1 MSNQSK
7 YQVAIAAID
16 QYSAPLKAASAS
28 FDSLT
33 EDVKAQSAEI
43 KKLNANAASLK
54 SYADIKRDL
63 SETSTQMGTAKLKAE
78 QLALST
84 KELGLQ
90 TKGYESAVVSSET
103 KLQNLEAQM
112 RATEHPS
119 KALRLS
125 IKEARK
131 ELKLNTSNLTEHQ
144 LQLSKTE
151 AAYEKS
157 RHEVSQLNKH
167 YDAQRTKL
175 HGLKSKL
182 NESGIQAHK
191 FGEAQ
196 RQIKRDITAANAAL
210 DKQKAK
216 LKSVQAASAKIE
228 SNKMARSELGGEA
241 LDLAMKGAVLAVP
254 IKFAVDFES
263 AFADVKKAVNDASDE
278 ELEVMKKRIVIEA
291 PKLGVTQEGL
301 SAIIAEGARNGIKK
315 DELFNFAESAAKM
328 SVAFDM
334 TADEAGA
341 SMMKWRTT
349 MNLSQDQAVNLAN
362 AVNYVGDN
370 MATTAKDITEVLVR
384 QGAVITNA
392 GLDEVQAA
400 SLSAAVLSG
409 SASTEIAATAT
420 KNLLLSLTAGDSAS
434 GSQKDAL
441 MTLGF
446 DPADLARDMQENAPK
461 TVEQV
466 LLAIK
471 DQDADVQTALMKN
484 LFGSESIGSI
494 APLLQNLD
502 NFRKAFKL
510 VEQDTNFAG
519 SMQKEFE
526 VQSATAMRKISAF
539 TASITGLFTVLGESM
554 LPVVGDV
561 LDTVT
566 PAVTWLTE
574 AAQSAPGATAALM
587 AIPAALVA
595 VKGAALAFKAGKL
608 LLGQGKNYADLGKA
622 KLGIG
627 LDGTAESAQ
636 KATSRLSRLNQ
647 TLDNLGNNGG
657 RGRNRY
663 QRDGASTTSRRKSRP
678 KRARLSRR
686 GGKFGRLLDLGS
698 RLTDFLPMGGMAAPA
713 PAFAASSNGSAKGKW
728 GKRAAVLGSRLTD
741 FLPMGGMG
749 APAPAFATSS
759 NGSVK
764 GKWGKRAAVLGGGT
778 ALSVLTSSANAADLA
793 LMGADAA
800 SVVGDVASS
809 LPLKGMMAGI
819 AGTAGKLFKPLNV
832 MLQGAALTSAIT
844 NGSAEEIG
852 GTAGDMAGGLGGAAL
867 GATIGTA
874 ILPGIGTVVG
884 GALGGLA
891 GGEVGEWLGTKVAS
905 LFSSEEKETLVAKSA
920 KVEETSEALKTPQG
934 DDYIERK
941 MRKVQEQGAR
951 MDELAKQSGSYH
963 QETKFQILNGVE
975 NTSNLATL
983 PEPKSVLPSPDNIA
997 KSLNQST
1004 QDNRKIEFNL
1014 TIPPS
1019 TGNAQQ
1025 DEDMLNRLVAKLKDM
1040 MMAEGMMG
1048 SGSLSVAM
1056 DGSLSDRSDV

>member
-63 SETSTQMGTAKLKAE
+63 AETSTQMGTAKLKAE

-263 AFADVKKAVNDASDE
+263 AFSDVKKAVNDASDE

-494 APLLQNLD
+494 APLLQNLE

-554 LPVVGDV
+554 LPVVGNV

-566 PAVTWLTE
+566 PAITWLTE

-595 VKGAALAFKAGKL
+595 VKGAALAFKTGKL
-608 LLGQGKNYADLGKA
+608 LLGQGKNYADLSKA
-622 KLGIG
+622 KLGVG

-728 GKRAAVLGSRLTD
+728 GKRAAVLG
-741 FLPMGGMG
+741 
-749 APAPAFATSS
+749 
-759 NGSVK
+759 
-764 GKWGKRAAVLGGGT
+764 GGT
-778 ALSVLTSSANAADLA
+778 ALSLLTSSANAADLA

-800 SVVGDVASS
+800 TVAGGVASS

-832 MLQGAALTSAIT
+832 MLQGAALTSAIN

-891 GGEVGEWLGTKVAS
+891 GGELGEWLGTKVAG
-905 LFSSEEKETLVAKSA
+905 LFSSDEEETLTAKAAKLNQEKEGLTQPTNLLQAD
-920 KVEETSEALKTPQG
+920 ALLNSS
-934 DDYIERK
+934 D
-941 MRKVQEQGAR
+941 GASS
-951 MDELAKQSGSYH
+951 LAM
-963 QETKFQILNGVE
+963 
-975 NTSNLATL
+975 L
-983 PEPKSVLPSPDNIA
+983 PEPTSVLPSPDSIA
-997 KSLNQST
+997 KLLSQTN
-1004 QDNRKIEFNL
+1004 QDNRKVEINL

-1019 TGNAQQ
+1019 SSNPQQ

-1048 SGSLSVAM
+1048 SGSLSIAM
-1056 DGSLSDRSDV
+1056 DGSLSDRSNV

>member
-43 KKLNANAASLK
+43 KKLNASAASLN
-54 SYADIKRDL
+54 SYASIKRDL
-63 SETSTQMGTAKLKAE
+63 TETSAQMGSAKVKAE
-78 QLALST
+78 QLAVAT
-84 KELGLQ
+84 KELSLQ
-90 TKGYESAVVSSET
+90 TKGYESAVASSQS

-119 KALRLS
+119 KALRTA

-131 ELKLNTSNLTEHQ
+131 EVKLNTANLNEHQ
-144 LQLSKTE
+144 QQLSKTQ
-151 AAYEKS
+151 AAYDKS
-157 RHEVSQLNKH
+157 RHEVSQLTKH
-167 YDAQRTKL
+167 YDVQRTKL

-301 SAIIAEGARNGIKK
+301 SAIIAEGARNGIAK

-434 GSQKDAL
+434 GGQKDAL

-510 VEQDTNFAG
+510 VEKDTNFAG
-519 SMQKEFE
+519 SMQKEFD

-663 QRDGASTTSRRKSRP
+663 QRDGASTSSRRKSRP

-698 RLTDFLPMGGMAAPA
+698 RLTDFLPMGGMGAPA
-713 PAFAASSNGSAKGKW
+713 PAFAASSNG
-728 GKRAAVLGSRLTD
+728 
-741 FLPMGGMG
+741 
-749 APAPAFATSS
+749 FA
-759 NGSVK
+759 K

-778 ALSVLTSSANAADLA
+778 ALSLLTSSANAADLA

-800 SVVGDVASS
+800 TVAGDVAGS

-832 MLQGAALTSAIT
+832 MLQGAALTSAIN

-874 ILPGIGTVVG
+874 ILPGIGTIVG

-891 GGEVGEWLGTKVAS
+891 GGELGEWLGTKVAG
-905 LFSSEEKETLVAKSA
+905 LFSSDEEETLTAKA
-920 KVEETSEALKTPQG
+920 ATLDKEKDGLTQPTSQLQA
-934 DDYIERK
+934 DA
-941 MRKVQEQGAR
+941 V
-951 MDELAKQSGSYH
+951 
-963 QETKFQILNGVE
+963 LNGPDGG
-975 NTSNLATL
+975 SSLAML
-983 PEPKSVLPSPDNIA
+983 PEPTSVLPSPDSIA
-997 KSLNQST
+997 KSLSQTN
-1004 QDNRKIEFNL
+1004 QDNRKVEINL

-1019 TGNAQQ
+1019 SSNPQQ

>member
-7 YQVAIAAID
+7 YQVAIAAVD

-43 KKLNANAASLK
+43 KKLNTNAASLN
-54 SYADIKRDL
+54 SYANIKRDL
-63 SETSTQMGTAKLKAE
+63 TETSAQMSSTKVKTE

-84 KELGLQ
+84 KELSLQ
-90 TKGYESAVVSSET
+90 TKGYESAVVSSEN
-103 KLQNLEAQM
+103 KLQSLEAQM

-131 ELKLNTSNLTEHQ
+131 ELKLNTANLSEHQ
-144 LQLSKTE
+144 QQLNKTQS
-151 AAYEKS
+151 AYGKS
-157 RHEVSQLNKH
+157 RHEVSQLTKH
-167 YDAQRTKL
+167 YDVQRTKL

-216 LKSVQAASAKIE
+216 LKSVRAASAKIE

-263 AFADVKKAVNDASDE
+263 AFADVRKAVNDASDE
-278 ELEVMKKRIVIEA
+278 ELEVMKQKIVIEA

-301 SAIIAEGARNGIKK
+301 SGIIAEGARNGIKK
-315 DELFNFAESAAKM
+315 DELFDYAESAAKM

-341 SMMKWRTT
+341 AMMKWRTT

-370 MATTAKDITEVLVR
+370 MATTAKDVTEVLVR
-384 QGAVITNA
+384 QGAVITNS

-434 GSQKDAL
+434 GAQKDAL

-446 DPADLARDMQENAPK
+446 DPADLARDMQDNAPK

-471 DQDADVQTALMKN
+471 DQDADVQTALMKS

-510 VEQDTNFAG
+510 VEKDTNFAG
-519 SMQKEFE
+519 SMQKEFD
-526 VQSATAMRKISAF
+526 VQSATASRKISAF
-539 TASITGLFTVLGESM
+539 TATLTGLFTVLGESM
-554 LPVVGDV
+554 LPVVGDI

-566 PAVTWLTE
+566 PAVAWLTE

-627 LDGTAESAQ
+627 LDGTADSAK

-647 TLDNLGNNGG
+647 TLDNLGNKGG
-657 RGRNRY
+657 RGQNRY
-663 QRDGASTTSRRKSRP
+663 QREGASTSSRRKSRS

-713 PAFAASSNGSAKGKW
+713 MAAAPSK
-728 GKRAAVLGSRLTD
+728 
-741 FLPMGGMG
+741 GMG
-749 APAPAFATSS
+749 
-759 NGSVK
+759 K

-778 ALSVLTSSANAADLA
+778 ALSMLTASANATDLA

-800 SVVGDVASS
+800 TVAGDVAGS
-809 LPLKGMMAGI
+809 LPLKGMMAGM
-819 AGTAGKLFKPLNV
+819 AGTAGKLFKPLNI
-832 MLQGAALTSAIT
+832 MLQGAALTSAIN

-891 GGEVGEWLGTKVAS
+891 GGELGDWLGTKVAR
-905 LFSSEEKETLVAKSA
+905 LFSSDEEETLTAKA
-920 KVEETSEALKTPQG
+920 ATLDKEKDDLTQPTNKLQADALLDSP
-934 DDYIERK
+934 D
-941 MRKVQEQGAR
+941 GASS
-951 MDELAKQSGSYH
+951 LAM
-963 QETKFQILNGVE
+963 
-975 NTSNLATL
+975 L

-997 KSLNQST
+997 KSLTQSN
-1004 QDNRKIEFNL
+1004 QDNRQNVFHI
-1014 TIPPS
+1014 TVPPS
-1019 TGNAQQ
+1019 SGNPQQ
-1025 DEDMLNRLVAKLKDM
+1025 DEDMLNRLVAKLKDSLL
-1040 MMAEGMMG
+1040 ADGMMG
-1048 SGSLSVAM
+1048 SGSLAVTM

>member
-43 KKLNANAASLK
+43 KKLNASAASLN
-54 SYADIKRDL
+54 SYASIKRDL
-63 SETSTQMGTAKLKAE
+63 TETSAQMASAKVKAE
-78 QLALST
+78 QLAVAT

-90 TKGYESAVVSSET
+90 TKGYESAVASSQS

-119 KALRLS
+119 KALRTA

-131 ELKLNTSNLTEHQ
+131 EVKLNTANLNEHQ
-144 LQLSKTE
+144 QQLSKTQ
-151 AAYEKS
+151 AAYDKS
-157 RHEVSQLNKH
+157 RYEVSQLTKH
-167 YDAQRTKL
+167 YDVQKTKL

-370 MATTAKDITEVLVR
+370 MATTAKDVTEVLVR

-434 GSQKDAL
+434 GAQKNAL

-526 VQSATAMRKISAF
+526 VQSATAQRKISAF

-595 VKGAALAFKAGKL
+595 VKGAALAFKTGKL

-627 LDGTAESAQ
+627 LDSTAESAQ

-647 TLDNLGNNGG
+647 TLDNLGSNGG

-663 QRDGASTTSRRKSRP
+663 QRDGASTASRRKSRP
-678 KRARLSRR
+678 RRARLSRR
-686 GGKFGRLLDLGS
+686 RGKFGRLLDLGS
-698 RLTDFLPMGGMAAPA
+698 RLTDFLPMGGMGAPA

-728 GKRAAVLGSRLTD
+728 GKRAAVLG
-741 FLPMGGMG
+741 
-749 APAPAFATSS
+749 
-759 NGSVK
+759 
-764 GKWGKRAAVLGGGT
+764 GGT
-778 ALSVLTSSANAADLA
+778 ALSLLTSSANAADLA

-800 SVVGDVASS
+800 TVAGDVASS

-819 AGTAGKLFKPLNV
+819 AGTAGKLFKPLNI
-832 MLQGAALTSAIT
+832 MLQGAALTSAIN

-891 GGEVGEWLGTKVAS
+891 GGEVGEWLGTKVAG
-905 LFSSEEKETLVAKSA
+905 LFSSDEEETLTAKAATLDKA
-920 KVEETSEALKTPQG
+920 KDGLTQPTRQLQADALQNSPDG
-934 DDYIERK
+934 
-941 MRKVQEQGAR
+941 
-951 MDELAKQSGSYH
+951 GS
-963 QETKFQILNGVE
+963 
-975 NTSNLATL
+975 SLATL
-983 PEPKSVLPSPDNIA
+983 PEPTSVLPSPDSIA
-997 KSLNQST
+997 KSLSQTN
-1004 QDNRKIEFNL
+1004 QDNRKIEINL

-1019 TGNAQQ
+1019 SSNPQQ

-1048 SGSLSVAM
+1048 SGSLLVAM

>member
-7 YQVAIAAID
+7 YQVAIAAVD
-16 QYSAPLKAASAS
+16 QYSAPLKAAGAS

-33 EDVKAQSAEI
+33 KDVKAQSAEI
-43 KKLNANAASLK
+43 KKLNTNAASLN
-54 SYADIKRDL
+54 SYANIKRDL
-63 SETSTQMGTAKLKAE
+63 TETSAQMSSTKVKTE

-84 KELGLQ
+84 KELSLQ
-90 TKGYESAVVSSET
+90 TKGYESAVVSSEN
-103 KLQNLEAQM
+103 KLQSLEAQM

-131 ELKLNTSNLTEHQ
+131 ELKLNTANLSEHQ
-144 LQLSKTE
+144 QQLNKTQS
-151 AAYEKS
+151 AYGKS
-157 RHEVSQLNKH
+157 RHEVSQLTKH
-167 YDAQRTKL
+167 YDVQRTKL

-216 LKSVQAASAKIE
+216 LKSVRAASAKIE

-278 ELEVMKKRIVIEA
+278 ELEVMKQKIVIEA

-301 SAIIAEGARNGIKK
+301 SGIIAEGARNGIKK
-315 DELFNFAESAAKM
+315 DELFDYAESAAKM

-341 SMMKWRTT
+341 AMMKWRTT

-370 MATTAKDITEVLVR
+370 MATTAKDVTEVLVR
-384 QGAVITNA
+384 QGAVITNS

-434 GSQKDAL
+434 GAQKDAL

-446 DPADLARDMQENAPK
+446 DPADLARDMQDNAPK

-471 DQDADVQTALMKN
+471 DQDADVQTALMKS

-510 VEQDTNFAG
+510 VEKDTNFAG
-519 SMQKEFE
+519 SMQKEFD
-526 VQSATAMRKISAF
+526 VQSATASRKISAF
-539 TASITGLFTVLGESM
+539 TATLTGLFTVLGESM

-566 PAVTWLTE
+566 PAVAWLTE

-627 LDGTAESAQ
+627 LDGTADSAK

-663 QRDGASTTSRRKSRP
+663 QREGASTSSRRKSRP

-713 PAFAASSNGSAKGKW
+713 MAAAPSK
-728 GKRAAVLGSRLTD
+728 
-741 FLPMGGMG
+741 GMG
-749 APAPAFATSS
+749 
-759 NGSVK
+759 K

-778 ALSVLTSSANAADLA
+778 ALSLLTSSANAADLA

-800 SVVGDVASS
+800 TVAGDVAGS
-809 LPLKGMMAGI
+809 LPLKGMM
-819 AGTAGKLFKPLNV
+819 AGTAGKLFKPLNI
-832 MLQGAALTSAIT
+832 MLQGAALTSAIN

-891 GGEVGEWLGTKVAS
+891 GGELGDWLGTKVAR
-905 LFSSEEKETLVAKSA
+905 LFSSDEEETLTAKA
-920 KVEETSEALKTPQG
+920 ATLDKEKDGLTQPANQLQADALLDSPDG
-934 DDYIERK
+934 
-941 MRKVQEQGAR
+941 VSS
-951 MDELAKQSGSYH
+951 LAM
-963 QETKFQILNGVE
+963 
-975 NTSNLATL
+975 L

-997 KSLNQST
+997 KSLTQST

-1014 TIPPS
+1014 NIPQS
-1019 TGNAQQ
+1019 SGNSQQ

-1040 MMAEGMMG
+1040 MMTEGMMG
-1048 SGSLSVAM
+1048 SGSLAVTM
-1056 DGSLSDRSDV
+1056 DGSLSDRSDI

>member
-103 KLQNLEAQM
+103 KLQNLEVQM

-301 SAIIAEGARNGIKK
+301 SAIIAEGARNGIAK

-595 VKGAALAFKAGKL
+595 VKGAALAFKTGKL

-663 QRDGASTTSRRKSRP
+663 QRDGASTASRRKSRP
-678 KRARLSRR
+678 RRARLSRR
-686 GGKFGRLLDLGS
+686 RGKFGRLLDLGS

-713 PAFAASSNGSAKGKW
+713 PAFAA
-728 GKRAAVLGSRLTD
+728 
-741 FLPMGGMG
+741 
-749 APAPAFATSS
+749 SS

-819 AGTAGKLFKPLNV
+819 AGTAGKLFKPLDV
-832 MLQGAALTSAIT
+832 MLQGAALTSAIN

-867 GATIGTA
+867 GAMIGTA

-891 GGEVGEWLGTKVAS
+891 GSEVGEWLGTKVAS

>member
-43 KKLNANAASLK
+43 KKLNASAASLN
-54 SYADIKRDL
+54 SYASIKRDL
-63 SETSTQMGTAKLKAE
+63 TETSAQMGSAKVKAE
-78 QLALST
+78 QLAVAT
-84 KELGLQ
+84 KELSLQ
-90 TKGYESAVVSSET
+90 TKGYESAVASSQS

-119 KALRLS
+119 KALRTA

-131 ELKLNTSNLTEHQ
+131 EVKLNTANLNEHQ
-144 LQLSKTE
+144 QQLSKTQ
-151 AAYEKS
+151 AAYDKS
-157 RHEVSQLNKH
+157 RHEVSQLTKH
-167 YDAQRTKL
+167 YDVQKTKL

-254 IKFAVDFES
+254 IKLAVDYEA
-263 AFADVKKAVNDASDE
+263 AFTEVTKAVNDATPK
-278 ELEVMKKRIVIEA
+278 ELEEMRKQIVLEA

-301 SAIIAEGARNGIKK
+301 AAIIAEGGRNGIAK
-315 DELFNFAESAAKM
+315 DELFDYARAAAKM
-328 SVAFDM
+328 SVAFDGLN
-334 TADEAGA
+334 AEEAGA
-341 SMMKWRTT
+341 AMMKWRTT
-349 MNLSQDQAVNLAN
+349 MGLTQKEAESLADAVNH
-362 AVNYVGDN
+362 VGDN
-370 MATTAKDITEVLVR
+370 LATNAKDVTEVLVR
-384 QGAVITNA
+384 QGAVITNS
-392 GLDEVQAA
+392 GLDEIQAA
-400 SLSAAVLSG
+400 ALSGAVLSG

-434 GSQKDAL
+434 GGQKDAM

-494 APLLQNLD
+494 APLLQNLE
-502 NFRKAFKL
+502 NFRKAFNL
-510 VEQDTNFAG
+510 VEKDTNFAG
-519 SMQKEFE
+519 SMQTEFE
-526 VQSATAMRKISAF
+526 KQTATANFKIKAF
-539 TASITGLFTVLGESM
+539 VSTAAGLATTIGNTLLPPLAATLDVFTPM
-554 LPVVGDV
+554 L
-561 LDTVT
+561 
-566 PAVTWLTE
+566 ASLTE
-574 AAQSAPGATAALM
+574 GITNMATAFPTLTT
-587 AIPAALVA
+587 AIVGLPAALIA
-595 VKGAALAFKAGKL
+595 AKGAFLAFKAGKL

-698 RLTDFLPMGGMAAPA
+698 RLTDFLPMGGMGAPA
-713 PAFAASSNGSAKGKW
+713 PAFASSSNGSAKGKW
-728 GKRAAVLGSRLTD
+728 GKRAAVLG
-741 FLPMGGMG
+741 
-749 APAPAFATSS
+749 
-759 NGSVK
+759 
-764 GKWGKRAAVLGGGT
+764 GGT
-778 ALSVLTSSANAADLA
+778 ALSLLTSSANAADLA

-800 SVVGDVASS
+800 AVAGDVTGS

-832 MLQGAALTSAIT
+832 MLQGAALTSAIN

-891 GGEVGEWLGTKVAS
+891 GGEIGEWLGSKVAG
-905 LFSSEEKETLVAKSA
+905 LFSSDEEETLTAKA
-920 KVEETSEALKTPQG
+920 ATLDKEKDGLTQPTSQLQANALLNSP
-934 DDYIERK
+934 D
-941 MRKVQEQGAR
+941 GASS
-951 MDELAKQSGSYH
+951 LAM
-963 QETKFQILNGVE
+963 
-975 NTSNLATL
+975 L
-983 PEPKSVLPSPDNIA
+983 PEPTSVLPSPDSIA
-997 KSLNQST
+997 KSLSQTN
-1004 QDNRKIEFNL
+1004 QDNRKVEINL

-1019 TGNAQQ
+1019 SSNPQQ

>member
-301 SAIIAEGARNGIKK
+301 SAIIAEGARNGIAK

-595 VKGAALAFKAGKL
+595 VKGAALAFKTGKL

-663 QRDGASTTSRRKSRP
+663 QRDGASTASRRKSRP
-678 KRARLSRR
+678 RRARLSRR
-686 GGKFGRLLDLGS
+686 RGKFGRLLDLGS

-728 GKRAAVLGSRLTD
+728 GKRAAVLG
-741 FLPMGGMG
+741 
-749 APAPAFATSS
+749 
-759 NGSVK
+759 
-764 GKWGKRAAVLGGGT
+764 GGT
-778 ALSVLTSSANAADLA
+778 ALSLLTSSANAADLA

-800 SVVGDVASS
+800 TVAGDVASS

-832 MLQGAALTSAIT
+832 MLQGAALTSAIN

-891 GGEVGEWLGTKVAS
+891 GGELGEWLGTKVAG
-905 LFSSEEKETLVAKSA
+905 LFSSDEEETLTAKAAKLNQEKEGLTQPTNLLQAD
-920 KVEETSEALKTPQG
+920 ALLNSS
-934 DDYIERK
+934 D
-941 MRKVQEQGAR
+941 GASS
-951 MDELAKQSGSYH
+951 LAM
-963 QETKFQILNGVE
+963 
-975 NTSNLATL
+975 L
-983 PEPKSVLPSPDNIA
+983 PEPTSVLPSPDSIA
-997 KSLNQST
+997 KSLSQTN
-1004 QDNRKIEFNL
+1004 QDNRKVEINL

-1019 TGNAQQ
+1019 SSNPQQ

-1048 SGSLSVAM
+1048 SGSLSIAM
-1056 DGSLSDRSDV
+1056 DGSLSDRSNV

>member
-43 KKLNANAASLK
+43 KKLNASAASLN
-54 SYADIKRDL
+54 SYASIKRDL
-63 SETSTQMGTAKLKAE
+63 TETSAQMGSAKVKAE
-78 QLALST
+78 QLAVAT
-84 KELGLQ
+84 KELSLQ
-90 TKGYESAVVSSET
+90 TKGYESAVASSQS

-119 KALRLS
+119 KALRTA

-131 ELKLNTSNLTEHQ
+131 EVKLNTANLNEHQ
-144 LQLSKTE
+144 QQLSKTQ
-151 AAYEKS
+151 AAYDKS
-157 RHEVSQLNKH
+157 RHEVSQLTKH
-167 YDAQRTKL
+167 YDVQRTKL

-301 SAIIAEGARNGIKK
+301 SAIIAEGARNGIAK

-434 GSQKDAL
+434 GGQKDAL

-510 VEQDTNFAG
+510 VEKDTNFAG
-519 SMQKEFE
+519 SMQKEFD
-526 VQSATAMRKISAF
+526 VQSATAKRKISAF

-663 QRDGASTTSRRKSRP
+663 QRDGASTSSRRKSRP

-698 RLTDFLPMGGMAAPA
+698 RLTDFLPMGGMGATA

-728 GKRAAVLGSRLTD
+728 GKRAAVLG
-741 FLPMGGMG
+741 
-749 APAPAFATSS
+749 
-759 NGSVK
+759 
-764 GKWGKRAAVLGGGT
+764 GGT
-778 ALSVLTSSANAADLA
+778 ALSLLTSSANAADLA

-800 SVVGDVASS
+800 TVAGDVAGS

-832 MLQGAALTSAIT
+832 MLQGAALTSAIN

-891 GGEVGEWLGTKVAS
+891 GGELGEWLGTKVAG
-905 LFSSEEKETLVAKSA
+905 LFSSDEEETLTAKSA
-920 KVEETSEALKTPQG
+920 TLDKEKDGLTQPTSQLQA
-934 DDYIERK
+934 DA
-941 MRKVQEQGAR
+941 V
-951 MDELAKQSGSYH
+951 
-963 QETKFQILNGVE
+963 LNGPDGG
-975 NTSNLATL
+975 SSLAML
-983 PEPKSVLPSPDNIA
+983 PEPTSVLPSPDSIA
-997 KSLNQST
+997 KSLSQTN
-1004 QDNRKIEFNL
+1004 QDNRKVEINL

-1019 TGNAQQ
+1019 SSNPQQ

>member
-43 KKLNANAASLK
+43 KKLNASAASLN
-54 SYADIKRDL
+54 SYASIKRDL
-63 SETSTQMGTAKLKAE
+63 TETSAKMGSAKVKAE
-78 QLALST
+78 QLAVAT
-84 KELGLQ
+84 KELSLQ
-90 TKGYESAVVSSET
+90 TKGYESAFASSQS

-119 KALRLS
+119 KALRTA

-131 ELKLNTSNLTEHQ
+131 EVKLNTANLNEHQ
-144 LQLSKTE
+144 QQLSKTQ
-151 AAYEKS
+151 AAYDKS
-157 RHEVSQLNKH
+157 RHEVSQLTKH
-167 YDAQRTKL
+167 YDVQRTKL

-301 SAIIAEGARNGIKK
+301 SAIIAEGARNGIAK
-315 DELFNFAESAAKM
+315 DELFDFAESAAKM

-409 SASTEIAATAT
+409 SASTDIAATAT

-434 GSQKDAL
+434 GGQKDAL

-446 DPADLARDMQENAPK
+446 DPADLARDMQKNAPK

-484 LFGSESIGSI
+484 LFGSDSIGSI

-510 VEQDTNFAG
+510 VEKDTNFAG
-519 SMQKEFE
+519 SMQKEFD

-574 AAQSAPGATAALM
+574 AAQLAPGATAALM

-647 TLDNLGNNGG
+647 TLDNLGNNGD

-663 QRDGASTTSRRKSRP
+663 QRDGASSSSRRKSRP

-686 GGKFGRLLDLGS
+686 GRKFGRLLDLGS
-698 RLTDFLPMGGMAAPA
+698 RLTDFLPMGNMGATA
-713 PAFAASSNGSAKGKW
+713 PAFASSNGSAKGKW
-728 GKRAAVLGSRLTD
+728 GKRAAVL
-741 FLPMGGMG
+741 
-749 APAPAFATSS
+749 A
-759 NGSVK
+759 
-764 GKWGKRAAVLGGGT
+764 GGT
-778 ALSVLTSSANAADLA
+778 ALSLLTSSANAADLA

-800 SVVGDVASS
+800 TVAGDVAGS

-832 MLQGAALTSAIT
+832 MLQGAALTSAIN

-867 GATIGTA
+867 GATIGSA

-891 GGEVGEWLGTKVAS
+891 GGELGEWIGTKVAG
-905 LFSSEEKETLVAKSA
+905 LFSSYEEETLTAKA
-920 KVEETSEALKTPQG
+920 ATLDREKDGLNQPTSQLQA
-934 DDYIERK
+934 DA
-941 MRKVQEQGAR
+941 V
-951 MDELAKQSGSYH
+951 
-963 QETKFQILNGVE
+963 LNGPDGG
-975 NTSNLATL
+975 SSLAML
-983 PEPKSVLPSPDNIA
+983 PEPTSVLPSPDSIA
-997 KSLNQST
+997 KSLSQTN
-1004 QDNRKIEFNL
+1004 QDNRKVEINL

-1019 TGNAQQ
+1019 SSNPQQ

>member
-16 QYSAPLKAASAS
+16 QYSVPLKAASAS

-43 KKLNANAASLK
+43 KKLNASAASLN
-54 SYADIKRDL
+54 SYASIKRDL
-63 SETSTQMGTAKLKAE
+63 TETSAQMGSAKVKAE
-78 QLALST
+78 QLAVAT
-84 KELGLQ
+84 KELSLQ
-90 TKGYESAVVSSET
+90 TKGYESAVASSQS

-119 KALRLS
+119 KALRTA

-131 ELKLNTSNLTEHQ
+131 EVKLNTANLNEHQ
-144 LQLSKTE
+144 QQLSKTQ
-151 AAYEKS
+151 AAYDKS
-157 RHEVSQLNKH
+157 RHEVSQLTKH
-167 YDAQRTKL
+167 YDVQRTKL

-301 SAIIAEGARNGIKK
+301 SAIIAEGARNGIAK

-434 GSQKDAL
+434 GGQKDAL

-510 VEQDTNFAG
+510 VEKDTNFAG
-519 SMQKEFE
+519 SMQKEFD

-663 QRDGASTTSRRKSRP
+663 QRDGASTSSRRKSRP

-698 RLTDFLPMGGMAAPA
+698 RLTDFLPMGGMGAPA

-728 GKRAAVLGSRLTD
+728 GKRAAVLG
-741 FLPMGGMG
+741 
-749 APAPAFATSS
+749 
-759 NGSVK
+759 
-764 GKWGKRAAVLGGGT
+764 GGT
-778 ALSVLTSSANAADLA
+778 ALSLLTSSANAADLA

-800 SVVGDVASS
+800 TVAGDVAGS

-832 MLQGAALTSAIT
+832 MLQGAALTSAIN

-891 GGEVGEWLGTKVAS
+891 GGELGEWLGTKVAG
-905 LFSSEEKETLVAKSA
+905 LFSSDEEETLTAKA
-920 KVEETSEALKTPQG
+920 ATLDKEKDGLTQPTSQLQA
-934 DDYIERK
+934 DA
-941 MRKVQEQGAR
+941 V
-951 MDELAKQSGSYH
+951 
-963 QETKFQILNGVE
+963 LNGPDGGL
-975 NTSNLATL
+975 SLAML
-983 PEPKSVLPSPDNIA
+983 PEPTSVLPSPDSIA
-997 KSLNQST
+997 KSLSQTN
-1004 QDNRKIEFNL
+1004 QDNRKVEINL

-1019 TGNAQQ
+1019 SSNPQQ

>member
-16 QYSAPLKAASAS
+16 QYSRPFKAASAS

-43 KKLNANAASLK
+43 KKLNANAASLN
-54 SYADIKRDL
+54 SYANIKRDL
-63 SETSTQMGTAKLKAE
+63 TETSAQMGSAKVKTE
-78 QLALST
+78 QLAVAT
-84 KELGLQ
+84 KELSLQ
-90 TKGYESAVVSSET
+90 TKGYESAVTSSKS

-119 KALRLS
+119 KALRTA

-131 ELKLNTSNLTEHQ
+131 EVKLNTANLNEHQ
-144 LQLSKTE
+144 HQLNKTQ
-151 AAYEKS
+151 AAYDKS
-157 RHEVSQLNKH
+157 RHEVSQLTKH
-167 YDAQRTKL
+167 YDVQRTKL

-196 RQIKRDITAANAAL
+196 RQIKQDITAANAAL

-216 LKSVQAASAKIE
+216 LKSVQDASAKIE

-278 ELEVMKKRIVIEA
+278 ELEVMKKKIIIEA
-291 PKLGVTQEGL
+291 PKLGVTQEGF
-301 SAIIAEGARNGIKK
+301 SAIIAEGGRNGIKK

-349 MNLSQDQAVNLAN
+349 MNLSQHQAVNLAN

-392 GLDEVQAA
+392 GLDEIQAA

-434 GSQKDAL
+434 GGQKDAL

-446 DPADLARDMQENAPK
+446 DPADLARDMQENAPQ
-461 TVEQV
+461 TVERV

-519 SMQKEFE
+519 SMQKEFD
-526 VQSATAMRKISAF
+526 VQSATALRKISTF

-566 PAVTWLTE
+566 PAITWLTE

-608 LLGQGKNYADLGKA
+608 LLGQGKNYADLGRA
-622 KLGIG
+622 RLGVG
-627 LDGTAESAQ
+627 LDGTADSAQ
-636 KATSRLSRLNQ
+636 KATTRLSRLNR
-647 TLDNLGNNGG
+647 TLDNLGSDSH
-657 RGRNRY
+657 RGSSR
-663 QRDGASTTSRRKSRP
+663 QSRRERSGRRGSRS
-678 KRARLSRR
+678 SRR
-686 GGKFGRLLDLGS
+686 GRSGVLERVQNILPSGSDLLQPSPQASVNERGR
-698 RLTDFLPMGGMAAPA
+698 
-713 PAFAASSNGSAKGKW
+713 GKW
-728 GKRAAVLGSRLTD
+728 GRRAA
-741 FLPMGGMG
+741 M
-749 APAPAFATSS
+749 
-759 NGSVK
+759 
-764 GKWGKRAAVLGGGT
+764 LGGGT
-778 ALSVLTSSANAADLA
+778 ALSLMTTSANAEDLA
-793 LMGADAA
+793 MMGADAA
-800 SVVGDVASS
+800 GLAGEVTGA
-809 LPLKGMMAGI
+809 LPLRGMMAGI
-819 AGTAGKLFKPLNV
+819 AGAAGKVFKPLDI
-832 MLQGAALTSAIT
+832 MLQGAALTSSIN
-844 NGSAEEIG
+844 NGDAEDIG
-852 GTAGDMAGGLGGAAL
+852 STAGDMAGGLGGAAL
-867 GATIGTA
+867 GAALGTA
-874 ILPGIGTVVG
+874 IFPGVGTVIG

-891 GGEVGEWLGTKVAS
+891 GGELGEWLGGKVGAF
-905 LFSSEEKETLVAKSA
+905 FSDDEEKTLTAKTA
-920 KVEETSEALKTPQG
+920 TLDKEKDGLTQPANQLQADALLDNPDGTSS
-934 DDYIERK
+934 
-941 MRKVQEQGAR
+941 
-951 MDELAKQSGSYH
+951 LAM
-963 QETKFQILNGVE
+963 
-975 NTSNLATL
+975 L
-983 PEPKSVLPSPDNIA
+983 PEPPSVLPPPDSIA
-997 KSLNQST
+997 KSLTQTN
-1004 QDNRKIEFNL
+1004 QDNRQNVFHI
-1014 TIPPS
+1014 TVPPS
-1019 TGNAQQ
+1019 SGNLQQ
-1025 DEDMLNRLVAKLKDM
+1025 DEDMLTRLVDKLKETLL
-1040 MMAEGMMG
+1040 AEGMMG

-1056 DGSLSDRSDV
+1056 DGSLSDRSDA

>member
-43 KKLNANAASLK
+43 KKLNASAASLN
-54 SYADIKRDL
+54 SYASIKRDL
-63 SETSTQMGTAKLKAE
+63 TETSAQMSSAKVKAE
-78 QLALST
+78 QLAVAT
-84 KELGLQ
+84 KELSLQ
-90 TKGYESAVVSSET
+90 TKGYESAVASSQS

-119 KALRLS
+119 KALRTA

-131 ELKLNTSNLTEHQ
+131 EVKLNTANLNEHQ
-144 LQLSKTE
+144 QQLSKTQ
-151 AAYEKS
+151 AAYDKS
-157 RHEVSQLNKH
+157 RHEVSQLTKH
-167 YDAQRTKL
+167 YDVQRTKL

-301 SAIIAEGARNGIKK
+301 SAIIAEGARNGIAK

-434 GSQKDAL
+434 GGQKDAL

-510 VEQDTNFAG
+510 VEKDTNFAG
-519 SMQKEFE
+519 SMQKEFD

-663 QRDGASTTSRRKSRP
+663 QRDGASTSSRRKSRP

-698 RLTDFLPMGGMAAPA
+698 RLTDFLPMGGMGATA

-728 GKRAAVLGSRLTD
+728 GKRAAVLG
-741 FLPMGGMG
+741 
-749 APAPAFATSS
+749 
-759 NGSVK
+759 
-764 GKWGKRAAVLGGGT
+764 GGT
-778 ALSVLTSSANAADLA
+778 ALSLLTSSANAADLA

-800 SVVGDVASS
+800 TVAGDVAGS

-832 MLQGAALTSAIT
+832 MLQGAALTSAIN

-891 GGEVGEWLGTKVAS
+891 GGELGEWLGTKVAG
-905 LFSSEEKETLVAKSA
+905 LFSSDEEETLTAKA
-920 KVEETSEALKTPQG
+920 ATLDKEKDGLTQPTSQLQA
-934 DDYIERK
+934 DA
-941 MRKVQEQGAR
+941 V
-951 MDELAKQSGSYH
+951 
-963 QETKFQILNGVE
+963 LNGPDGG
-975 NTSNLATL
+975 SSLAML
-983 PEPKSVLPSPDNIA
+983 PEPTSVLPSPDSIA
-997 KSLNQST
+997 KSLSQTN
-1004 QDNRKIEFNL
+1004 QDNRKVEINL

-1019 TGNAQQ
+1019 SSNPQQ

>member
-33 EDVKAQSAEI
+33 EDVKAQSAEL
-43 KKLNANAASLK
+43 KKLNASAASLN
-54 SYADIKRDL
+54 SYASIKRDL
-63 SETSTQMGTAKLKAE
+63 TETSAQMGSAKVKAE
-78 QLALST
+78 QLAVAT
-84 KELGLQ
+84 KELSLQ
-90 TKGYESAVVSSET
+90 TKGYESAVASSQS

-119 KALRLS
+119 KALRTA

-131 ELKLNTSNLTEHQ
+131 EVKLNTANLNEHQ
-144 LQLSKTE
+144 QQLSKTQ
-151 AAYEKS
+151 AAYDKS
-157 RHEVSQLNKH
+157 RHEVSQLTKH
-167 YDAQRTKL
+167 YDVQRTKL

-278 ELEVMKKRIVIEA
+278 ELEVMKQKIVIEA

-301 SAIIAEGARNGIKK
+301 SAIIAEGARNGIAK

-434 GSQKDAL
+434 GGQKDAL
-441 MTLGF
+441 MTLGL

-510 VEQDTNFAG
+510 VEKDTNFAG
-519 SMQKEFE
+519 SMQNEFE

-574 AAQSAPGATAALM
+574 AAQLAPGATAALM

-663 QRDGASTTSRRKSRP
+663 QRDGASTSSRRKSRP

-698 RLTDFLPMGGMAAPA
+698 RLTDFLPMGGMGAPA

-728 GKRAAVLGSRLTD
+728 GKRAAVLG
-741 FLPMGGMG
+741 
-749 APAPAFATSS
+749 
-759 NGSVK
+759 
-764 GKWGKRAAVLGGGT
+764 GGT
-778 ALSVLTSSANAADLA
+778 ALSLLTSSANAADLA

-800 SVVGDVASS
+800 TVAGDVASS

-819 AGTAGKLFKPLNV
+819 AGTAGKLFKPLNI
-832 MLQGAALTSAIT
+832 MLQGAALTSAIN

-891 GGEVGEWLGTKVAS
+891 GGEVGEWLGTKVAG
-905 LFSSEEKETLVAKSA
+905 LFSSNEEETLTAKA
-920 KVEETSEALKTPQG
+920 ATLDKEKDGLTQPTSQLQADALLNSP
-934 DDYIERK
+934 DSSSS
-941 MRKVQEQGAR
+941 
-951 MDELAKQSGSYH
+951 LAM
-963 QETKFQILNGVE
+963 
-975 NTSNLATL
+975 L
-983 PEPKSVLPSPDNIA
+983 PEPKSVLPSPDSIA
-997 KSLNQST
+997 KSLSQTN
-1004 QDNRKIEFNL
+1004 QDNRKVEINL

-1019 TGNAQQ
+1019 SSNPQQ

>member
-43 KKLNANAASLK
+43 KKLNASAASLN
-54 SYADIKRDL
+54 SYASIKRDL
-63 SETSTQMGTAKLKAE
+63 TETSAQMASAKVKAE
-78 QLALST
+78 QLAVAT

-90 TKGYESAVVSSET
+90 TKGYESAVASSQS

-119 KALRLS
+119 KALRTA

-131 ELKLNTSNLTEHQ
+131 EVKLNTANLNEHQ
-144 LQLSKTE
+144 QQLSKTQ
-151 AAYEKS
+151 AAYDKS
-157 RHEVSQLNKH
+157 RYEVSQLTKH
-167 YDAQRTKL
+167 YDVQKTKL

-370 MATTAKDITEVLVR
+370 MATTAKDVTEVLVR

-434 GSQKDAL
+434 GAQKNAL

-526 VQSATAMRKISAF
+526 VQSATAQRKISAF

-595 VKGAALAFKAGKL
+595 VKGAALAFKTGKL

-627 LDGTAESAQ
+627 LDSTAESAQ

-663 QRDGASTTSRRKSRP
+663 QRDGASTASRRKSRP
-678 KRARLSRR
+678 RRARLSRR
-686 GGKFGRLLDLGS
+686 RGKFGRLLDLGS
-698 RLTDFLPMGGMAAPA
+698 RLTDFLPMGGMGAPA

-728 GKRAAVLGSRLTD
+728 GKRAAVLG
-741 FLPMGGMG
+741 
-749 APAPAFATSS
+749 
-759 NGSVK
+759 
-764 GKWGKRAAVLGGGT
+764 GGT
-778 ALSVLTSSANAADLA
+778 ALSLLTSSANAADLA

-800 SVVGDVASS
+800 TVAGDVASS

-819 AGTAGKLFKPLNV
+819 AGTAGKLFKPLNI
-832 MLQGAALTSAIT
+832 MLQGAALTSAIN

-891 GGEVGEWLGTKVAS
+891 GGEVGEWLGTKVAG
-905 LFSSEEKETLVAKSA
+905 LFSSDEEETLTAKAATLDKA
-920 KVEETSEALKTPQG
+920 KDGLTQPTRQLQADALQNSPDG
-934 DDYIERK
+934 
-941 MRKVQEQGAR
+941 
-951 MDELAKQSGSYH
+951 GS
-963 QETKFQILNGVE
+963 
-975 NTSNLATL
+975 SLATL
-983 PEPKSVLPSPDNIA
+983 PEPTSVLPSPDSIA
-997 KSLNQST
+997 KSLSQTN
-1004 QDNRKIEFNL
+1004 QDNRKIEINL

-1019 TGNAQQ
+1019 SSNPQQ

>member
-33 EDVKAQSAEI
+33 EDVKAQSAEL
-43 KKLNANAASLK
+43 KKLNASAASLN
-54 SYADIKRDL
+54 SYASLKRDL
-63 SETSTQMGTAKLKAE
+63 TETSAQMNSAKVKAE
-78 QLALST
+78 QLAVAT
-84 KELGLQ
+84 KELSFQ
-90 TKGYESAVVSSET
+90 TKGYESAVASSQS

-119 KALRLS
+119 KALRTA

-131 ELKLNTSNLTEHQ
+131 EVKLNTANLNEHQ
-144 LQLSKTE
+144 QQLRKTQSV
-151 AAYEKS
+151 YDKS
-157 RHEVSQLNKH
+157 RHEVSQLTKH
-167 YDAQRTKL
+167 YDVQKTKL

-182 NESGIQAHK
+182 HESGIQAHK

-254 IKFAVDFES
+254 IKFAADFES

-278 ELEVMKKRIVIEA
+278 ELDVMKKRIVIEA

-370 MATTAKDITEVLVR
+370 MATTAKDVTEVLVR

-434 GSQKDAL
+434 GAQKNAL

-526 VQSATAMRKISAF
+526 VQSATAQRKISAF

-627 LDGTAESAQ
+627 LDSTAESAQ

-663 QRDGASTTSRRKSRP
+663 QRGGASTASRRKSRP
-678 KRARLSRR
+678 RRARLSRR
-686 GGKFGRLLDLGS
+686 RGKFGRLLDLGS
-698 RLTDFLPMGGMAAPA
+698 RLTDFLPMGGMGAPV

-728 GKRAAVLGSRLTD
+728 GKRAAVLG
-741 FLPMGGMG
+741 
-749 APAPAFATSS
+749 
-759 NGSVK
+759 
-764 GKWGKRAAVLGGGT
+764 GGT
-778 ALSVLTSSANAADLA
+778 ALSLLTSSANAADLA

-800 SVVGDVASS
+800 TVAGDVASS

-819 AGTAGKLFKPLNV
+819 AGTAGKLFKPLNI
-832 MLQGAALTSAIT
+832 MLQGAALTSSIN

-891 GGEVGEWLGTKVAS
+891 GGEVGEWLGTKVAG
-905 LFSSEEKETLVAKSA
+905 LFSSDEEETLTAKAATLDKA
-920 KVEETSEALKTPQG
+920 KDGLTQPTRQLQADALQNSPDG
-934 DDYIERK
+934 
-941 MRKVQEQGAR
+941 
-951 MDELAKQSGSYH
+951 GS
-963 QETKFQILNGVE
+963 
-975 NTSNLATL
+975 SLATL
-983 PEPKSVLPSPDNIA
+983 PEPTSVLPSPDSIA
-997 KSLNQST
+997 KSLSQTN
-1004 QDNRKIEFNL
+1004 QDNRKVEINL

-1019 TGNAQQ
+1019 SSNPQQ

>member
-43 KKLNANAASLK
+43 KKLNASAASLN
-54 SYADIKRDL
+54 SYASIKRDL
-63 SETSTQMGTAKLKAE
+63 TETSAQMGSAKVKAE
-78 QLALST
+78 QLAVAT
-84 KELGLQ
+84 KELSLQ
-90 TKGYESAVVSSET
+90 TKGYESAVASSQS

-119 KALRLS
+119 KALRTA

-131 ELKLNTSNLTEHQ
+131 EVKLNTANLNEHQ
-144 LQLSKTE
+144 QQLSKTQ
-151 AAYEKS
+151 AAYDKS
-157 RHEVSQLNKH
+157 RHEVSQLTKH
-167 YDAQRTKL
+167 YDVQRTKL

-301 SAIIAEGARNGIKK
+301 SAIIAEGARNGIAK

-434 GSQKDAL
+434 GGQEAAL

-510 VEQDTNFAG
+510 VEKDTNFAG
-519 SMQKEFE
+519 SMQKEFD

-636 KATSRLSRLNQ
+636 KATSRLFRLNQ

-663 QRDGASTTSRRKSRP
+663 QRDGASTSSRRKSRP

-698 RLTDFLPMGGMAAPA
+698 RLTDFLPMGGMGAPA

-728 GKRAAVLGSRLTD
+728 GKRAAVLG
-741 FLPMGGMG
+741 
-749 APAPAFATSS
+749 
-759 NGSVK
+759 
-764 GKWGKRAAVLGGGT
+764 GGT
-778 ALSVLTSSANAADLA
+778 ALSLLTSSANAADLA

-800 SVVGDVASS
+800 TVAGDVAGS

-832 MLQGAALTSAIT
+832 MLQGAALTSAIN

-891 GGEVGEWLGTKVAS
+891 GGELGEWLGTKVAG
-905 LFSSEEKETLVAKSA
+905 LFSSDEEETLTAKA
-920 KVEETSEALKTPQG
+920 ATLDKEKDGLTQPTNQLQADAV
-934 DDYIERK
+934 
-941 MRKVQEQGAR
+941 
-951 MDELAKQSGSYH
+951 
-963 QETKFQILNGVE
+963 LNGPDGG
-975 NTSNLATL
+975 SSLAML
-983 PEPKSVLPSPDNIA
+983 PEPTSVLPSPDSIA
-997 KSLNQST
+997 KSLSQTN
-1004 QDNRKIEFNL
+1004 QDNRKVEINL

-1019 TGNAQQ
+1019 SSNPQQ

>member
-43 KKLNANAASLK
+43 KKLNASAASLK

-63 SETSTQMGTAKLKAE
+63 AETSTQMGTAKLKTE

-119 KALRLS
+119 KALRTA

-131 ELKLNTSNLTEHQ
+131 EVKLNTANLNEHQ
-144 LQLSKTE
+144 QQLSKTQ
-151 AAYEKS
+151 AAYDKS
-157 RHEVSQLNKH
+157 RHEVSQLTKH
-167 YDAQRTKL
+167 YDVQRTKL

-301 SAIIAEGARNGIKK
+301 SAIIAEGARNGIAK

-434 GSQKDAL
+434 GGQKDAL

-510 VEQDTNFAG
+510 VEKDTNFAG
-519 SMQKEFE
+519 SMQKEFD

-595 VKGAALAFKAGKL
+595 VKGAALAFKTGKL

-636 KATSRLSRLNQ
+636 KATSRLSRFNQ

-663 QRDGASTTSRRKSRP
+663 QRDGASTSSRRKSRP

-698 RLTDFLPMGGMAAPA
+698 RLTDFLPMGGMGAPA

-728 GKRAAVLGSRLTD
+728 GKRAAVLG
-741 FLPMGGMG
+741 
-749 APAPAFATSS
+749 
-759 NGSVK
+759 
-764 GKWGKRAAVLGGGT
+764 GGT
-778 ALSVLTSSANAADLA
+778 ALSLLTSSANAADLA

-800 SVVGDVASS
+800 TVAGDVAGS

-832 MLQGAALTSAIT
+832 MLQGAALTSAIN

-891 GGEVGEWLGTKVAS
+891 GGELGEWLGTKVAG
-905 LFSSEEKETLVAKSA
+905 LFSSDEEETLTAKA
-920 KVEETSEALKTPQG
+920 ATLDKEKDGLTQPTSQLQA
-934 DDYIERK
+934 DA
-941 MRKVQEQGAR
+941 V
-951 MDELAKQSGSYH
+951 
-963 QETKFQILNGVE
+963 LNGPYGG
-975 NTSNLATL
+975 SSLAML
-983 PEPKSVLPSPDNIA
+983 PEPTSVLPSPDSIA
-997 KSLNQST
+997 KSLSQTN
-1004 QDNRKIEFNL
+1004 QDNRKVEINL

-1019 TGNAQQ
+1019 SSNPQQ

>member
-494 APLLQNLD
+494 APLLQNLE

-554 LPVVGDV
+554 LPVVGNV

-566 PAVTWLTE
+566 PAITWLTE

-595 VKGAALAFKAGKL
+595 VKGAALAFKTGKL
-608 LLGQGKNYADLGKA
+608 LLGQGKNYADLSKA
-622 KLGIG
+622 KLGVG

-657 RGRNRY
+657 RGRSRY

-713 PAFAASSNGSAKGKW
+713 PAPAFAASSNGSAKGKW
-728 GKRAAVLGSRLTD
+728 GKRAAVLG
-741 FLPMGGMG
+741 
-749 APAPAFATSS
+749 
-759 NGSVK
+759 
-764 GKWGKRAAVLGGGT
+764 GGT
-778 ALSVLTSSANAADLA
+778 ALSLLTSSANAADLA

-800 SVVGDVASS
+800 TVAGDVASS

-832 MLQGAALTSAIT
+832 MLQGAALTSAIN

-891 GGEVGEWLGTKVAS
+891 GGELGEWLGTKVAG
-905 LFSSEEKETLVAKSA
+905 LFSSDEEETLTAKAAKLNQEKEGLTQPTNLLQAD
-920 KVEETSEALKTPQG
+920 ALLNSS
-934 DDYIERK
+934 D
-941 MRKVQEQGAR
+941 GASS
-951 MDELAKQSGSYH
+951 LAM
-963 QETKFQILNGVE
+963 
-975 NTSNLATL
+975 L
-983 PEPKSVLPSPDNIA
+983 PEPTSVLPSPDSIA
-997 KSLNQST
+997 KSLSQTN
-1004 QDNRKIEFNL
+1004 QDNRKVEINL

-1019 TGNAQQ
+1019 SSNPQQ

-1048 SGSLSVAM
+1048 SGSLSIAM
-1056 DGSLSDRSDV
+1056 DGSLSDRSNV

>member
-43 KKLNANAASLK
+43 KKLNASAASLN
-54 SYADIKRDL
+54 SYASIKRDL
-63 SETSTQMGTAKLKAE
+63 TETSAQMASAKVKAE
-78 QLALST
+78 QLAVAT

-90 TKGYESAVVSSET
+90 TKGYESAVASSQS

-119 KALRLS
+119 KALRTA

-131 ELKLNTSNLTEHQ
+131 EVKLNTANLNEHQ
-144 LQLSKTE
+144 QQLSKTQ
-151 AAYEKS
+151 AAYDKS
-157 RHEVSQLNKH
+157 RYEVSQLTKH
-167 YDAQRTKL
+167 YDVQKTKL

-370 MATTAKDITEVLVR
+370 MATTAKDVTEVLVR

-434 GSQKDAL
+434 GAQKNAL

-526 VQSATAMRKISAF
+526 VQSATAQRKISAF

-595 VKGAALAFKAGKL
+595 VKGAALAFKTGKL

-627 LDGTAESAQ
+627 LDSTAESAQ

-657 RGRNRY
+657 LGRNRY
-663 QRDGASTTSRRKSRP
+663 QRDGASTASRRKSRP
-678 KRARLSRR
+678 RRARLSRR
-686 GGKFGRLLDLGS
+686 RGKFGRLLDLGS
-698 RLTDFLPMGGMAAPA
+698 RLTDFLPMGCMGAPA

-728 GKRAAVLGSRLTD
+728 GKRAAVLG
-741 FLPMGGMG
+741 
-749 APAPAFATSS
+749 
-759 NGSVK
+759 
-764 GKWGKRAAVLGGGT
+764 GGT
-778 ALSVLTSSANAADLA
+778 ALSLLTSSANAADLA

-800 SVVGDVASS
+800 TVAGDVASS

-819 AGTAGKLFKPLNV
+819 AGTAGKLFKPLNI
-832 MLQGAALTSAIT
+832 MLQGAALTSAIN

-891 GGEVGEWLGTKVAS
+891 GGEVGEWLGTKVAG
-905 LFSSEEKETLVAKSA
+905 LFSSDEEEILTAKAATLDKAKDGLTQPTRQLQA
-920 KVEETSEALKTPQG
+920 DALQNSPDG
-934 DDYIERK
+934 
-941 MRKVQEQGAR
+941 
-951 MDELAKQSGSYH
+951 GS
-963 QETKFQILNGVE
+963 
-975 NTSNLATL
+975 SLATL
-983 PEPKSVLPSPDNIA
+983 PEPTSVLPSPDSIA
-997 KSLNQST
+997 KSLSQTN
-1004 QDNRKIEFNL
+1004 QDNRKIEINL

-1019 TGNAQQ
+1019 SSNPQQ

>member
-1 MSNQSK
+1 
-7 YQVAIAAID
+7 
-16 QYSAPLKAASAS
+16 
-28 FDSLT
+28 
-33 EDVKAQSAEI
+33 
-43 KKLNANAASLK
+43 
-54 SYADIKRDL
+54 
-63 SETSTQMGTAKLKAE
+63 
-78 QLALST
+78 
-84 KELGLQ
+84 
-90 TKGYESAVVSSET
+90 
-103 KLQNLEAQM
+103 
-112 RATEHPS
+112 
-119 KALRLS
+119 
-125 IKEARK
+125 
-131 ELKLNTSNLTEHQ
+131 
-144 LQLSKTE
+144 
-151 AAYEKS
+151 
-157 RHEVSQLNKH
+157 
-167 YDAQRTKL
+167 
-175 HGLKSKL
+175 
-182 NESGIQAHK
+182 
-191 FGEAQ
+191 
-196 RQIKRDITAANAAL
+196 
-210 DKQKAK
+210 
-216 LKSVQAASAKIE
+216 
-228 SNKMARSELGGEA
+228 
-241 LDLAMKGAVLAVP
+241 
-254 IKFAVDFES
+254 
-263 AFADVKKAVNDASDE
+263 
-278 ELEVMKKRIVIEA
+278 MKKRIVIEA

-595 VKGAALAFKAGKL
+595 VKGAALAFKTGKL

-663 QRDGASTTSRRKSRP
+663 QRDGASTASRRKSRP
-678 KRARLSRR
+678 RRARLSRR
-686 GGKFGRLLDLGS
+686 RGKFGRLLDLGS

-713 PAFAASSNGSAKGKW
+713 PAFAASSNGSA
-728 GKRAAVLGSRLTD
+728 
-741 FLPMGGMG
+741 
-749 APAPAFATSS
+749 
-759 NGSVK
+759 K

-819 AGTAGKLFKPLNV
+819 AGTAGKLFKPLDV
-832 MLQGAALTSAIT
+832 MLQGAALTSAIN

-867 GATIGTA
+867 GAMIGTA

>member
-63 SETSTQMGTAKLKAE
+63 AETSTQMGTAKLKAE

-446 DPADLARDMQENAPK
+446 DPADLARDMQENASK

-466 LLAIK
+466 FLAIK

-494 APLLQNLD
+494 APLLQNLE

-595 VKGAALAFKAGKL
+595 VKGAALAFKTGKL
-608 LLGQGKNYADLGKA
+608 LLGQGKNYADLSKA
-622 KLGIG
+622 KLGVG

-713 PAFAASSNGSAKGKW
+713 PAPAFAASSNGSAKGKW
-728 GKRAAVLGSRLTD
+728 GKRAAVLG
-741 FLPMGGMG
+741 
-749 APAPAFATSS
+749 
-759 NGSVK
+759 
-764 GKWGKRAAVLGGGT
+764 GGT
-778 ALSVLTSSANAADLA
+778 ALSLLTSSANAADLA

-800 SVVGDVASS
+800 TVAGDVASS

-832 MLQGAALTSAIT
+832 MLQGAALTSAIN

-891 GGEVGEWLGTKVAS
+891 GGELGEWLGTKVAG
-905 LFSSEEKETLVAKSA
+905 LFSSDEEETLTAKAAKLNQEKEGLTQPTNLLQAD
-920 KVEETSEALKTPQG
+920 ALLNSS
-934 DDYIERK
+934 D
-941 MRKVQEQGAR
+941 GASS
-951 MDELAKQSGSYH
+951 LAM
-963 QETKFQILNGVE
+963 
-975 NTSNLATL
+975 L
-983 PEPKSVLPSPDNIA
+983 PEPTSVLPSPDSIA
-997 KSLNQST
+997 KSLSQTN
-1004 QDNRKIEFNL
+1004 QDNRKVEINL

-1019 TGNAQQ
+1019 SSNPQQ

-1048 SGSLSVAM
+1048 SGSLSIAM
-1056 DGSLSDRSDV
+1056 DGSLSDRSNV

>member
-33 EDVKAQSAEI
+33 EDVKAQSAEL
-43 KKLNANAASLK
+43 KKLNASAASLN
-54 SYADIKRDL
+54 SYASIKRDL
-63 SETSTQMGTAKLKAE
+63 TETSAQMGSAKVKAE
-78 QLALST
+78 QLAVAT
-84 KELGLQ
+84 KELSLQ
-90 TKGYESAVVSSET
+90 TKGYESAVASSRS
-103 KLQNLEAQM
+103 KLQSLEAQM

-119 KALRLS
+119 KALRTA

-131 ELKLNTSNLTEHQ
+131 EVKLNTANLNEHQ
-144 LQLSKTE
+144 QQLSKTQ
-151 AAYEKS
+151 AAYDKS
-157 RHEVSQLNKH
+157 RHEVSQLTKH
-167 YDAQRTKL
+167 YDVQRTKL

-278 ELEVMKKRIVIEA
+278 ELEVMKQKIVIEA

-301 SAIIAEGARNGIKK
+301 SAIIAEGARNGIAK

-434 GSQKDAL
+434 GGQKDAL

-471 DQDADVQTALMKN
+471 DQDADVQTALMKK

-663 QRDGASTTSRRKSRP
+663 QRDGASTSSRRKSRP

-686 GGKFGRLLDLGS
+686 GGKFGRLLELGS
-698 RLTDFLPMGGMAAPA
+698 RLTDFLPMGGMGAPA

-728 GKRAAVLGSRLTD
+728 GKRAAVLG
-741 FLPMGGMG
+741 
-749 APAPAFATSS
+749 
-759 NGSVK
+759 
-764 GKWGKRAAVLGGGT
+764 GGT
-778 ALSVLTSSANAADLA
+778 ALSLLTSSANAADLA

-800 SVVGDVASS
+800 TVAGDVAGS

-819 AGTAGKLFKPLNV
+819 AGTAGKLFKPLNI
-832 MLQGAALTSAIT
+832 MLQGAALTSAIN

-891 GGEVGEWLGTKVAS
+891 GGELGEWLGTKVAG
-905 LFSSEEKETLVAKSA
+905 LFSSDEEETLTAKA
-920 KVEETSEALKTPQG
+920 ATLDKEKDGLTQPTNQLQADAV
-934 DDYIERK
+934 
-941 MRKVQEQGAR
+941 
-951 MDELAKQSGSYH
+951 
-963 QETKFQILNGVE
+963 LNGPDGG
-975 NTSNLATL
+975 SILAML
-983 PEPKSVLPSPDNIA
+983 PEPTSVLPSPDSIA
-997 KSLNQST
+997 KSLSQTN
-1004 QDNRKIEFNL
+1004 QDNRKVEINL

-1019 TGNAQQ
+1019 SSNPQQ

>member
-16 QYSAPLKAASAS
+16 QYSAPLKAASTS

-43 KKLNANAASLK
+43 KKLNASAASLN
-54 SYADIKRDL
+54 SYASIKRDL
-63 SETSTQMGTAKLKAE
+63 TETSAQMASAKVKAE
-78 QLALST
+78 QLAVAT

-90 TKGYESAVVSSET
+90 TKGYESAVASSQS

-119 KALRLS
+119 KALRTA

-131 ELKLNTSNLTEHQ
+131 EVKLNTANLNEHQ
-144 LQLSKTE
+144 QQLSKTQ
-151 AAYEKS
+151 AAYDKS
-157 RHEVSQLNKH
+157 RYEVSQLTKH
-167 YDAQRTKL
+167 YDVQKTKL

-370 MATTAKDITEVLVR
+370 MATTAKDVTEVLVR

-434 GSQKDAL
+434 GAQKNAL

-446 DPADLARDMQENAPK
+446 EPADLARDMQENASK

-526 VQSATAMRKISAF
+526 VQSATAQRKISAF

-595 VKGAALAFKAGKL
+595 VKGAALAFKTGKL

-627 LDGTAESAQ
+627 LDSTAESAQ

-657 RGRNRY
+657 LGRNRY
-663 QRDGASTTSRRKSRP
+663 QRDGASTASRRKSRP
-678 KRARLSRR
+678 RRARLSRR
-686 GGKFGRLLDLGS
+686 RGKFGRLLDLGS
-698 RLTDFLPMGGMAAPA
+698 RLTDFLPMGGMGAPA

-728 GKRAAVLGSRLTD
+728 GKRAAVLG
-741 FLPMGGMG
+741 
-749 APAPAFATSS
+749 
-759 NGSVK
+759 
-764 GKWGKRAAVLGGGT
+764 GGT
-778 ALSVLTSSANAADLA
+778 ALSLLTSSANAADLA

-800 SVVGDVASS
+800 TVAGDVASS

-819 AGTAGKLFKPLNV
+819 AGTAGKLFKPLNI
-832 MLQGAALTSAIT
+832 MLQGAALTSAIN

-891 GGEVGEWLGTKVAS
+891 GGEVGEWLGTKVAG
-905 LFSSEEKETLVAKSA
+905 LFSSDEEETLTAKAATLDKA
-920 KVEETSEALKTPQG
+920 KDGLTQPTRQLQDDALQNSPDG
-934 DDYIERK
+934 
-941 MRKVQEQGAR
+941 
-951 MDELAKQSGSYH
+951 GS
-963 QETKFQILNGVE
+963 
-975 NTSNLATL
+975 SLATL
-983 PEPKSVLPSPDNIA
+983 PEPTSVLPSPDSIA
-997 KSLNQST
+997 KSLSQTN
-1004 QDNRKIEFNL
+1004 QDNRKIEINL

-1019 TGNAQQ
+1019 SSNPQQ

>member
-1 MSNQSK
+1 MSNRSK

-33 EDVKAQSAEI
+33 EDVKAQSAEL
-43 KKLNANAASLK
+43 KKLNASAASLN
-54 SYADIKRDL
+54 SYASIKRDL
-63 SETSTQMGTAKLKAE
+63 TETSAQMGSAKVKAE
-78 QLALST
+78 QLAVAT
-84 KELGLQ
+84 KELSLQ
-90 TKGYESAVVSSET
+90 TKGYESAVASSQS

-119 KALRLS
+119 KALRTA

-131 ELKLNTSNLTEHQ
+131 EVKLNTANLNEHQ
-144 LQLSKTE
+144 LQLSKTQ
-151 AAYEKS
+151 AAYDKS
-157 RHEVSQLNKH
+157 RHEVSQLTKH
-167 YDAQRTKL
+167 YDVQRTKL

-191 FGEAQ
+191 FGEAE

-216 LKSVQAASAKIE
+216 LKSVQAAFAKIE

-301 SAIIAEGARNGIKK
+301 SAIIAEGARNGIAK

-434 GSQKDAL
+434 SGQKDAL

-471 DQDADVQTALMKN
+471 DQDADVQSALMKK

-526 VQSATAMRKISAF
+526 VQSATAMRKISAL

-554 LPVVGDV
+554 LPVVGDA

-587 AIPAALVA
+587 AIPAVLVA

-636 KATSRLSRLNQ
+636 KATSRLSRLNH
-647 TLDNLGNNGG
+647 TLDNLGNNTG

-663 QRDGASTTSRRKSRP
+663 QRDGASTSSRRKSRP

-686 GGKFGRLLDLGS
+686 GGKFGRLLDFGS
-698 RLTDFLPMGGMAAPA
+698 RLTDFLPMGAPA

-728 GKRAAVLGSRLTD
+728 GKRAAVLG
-741 FLPMGGMG
+741 
-749 APAPAFATSS
+749 
-759 NGSVK
+759 
-764 GKWGKRAAVLGGGT
+764 GGT
-778 ALSVLTSSANAADLA
+778 ALSMLTSSANAADLA

-800 SVVGDVASS
+800 SVAGDVADS

-819 AGTAGKLFKPLNV
+819 AGTAGKLFKPLDV
-832 MLQGAALTSAIT
+832 MLQGAALTSAIN

-852 GTAGDMAGGLGGAAL
+852 GTAGDMAGGWGGAAL

-891 GGEVGEWLGTKVAS
+891 GGELGEWLGTKVAG
-905 LFSSEEKETLVAKSA
+905 LFSGDEEETLTA
-920 KVEETSEALKTPQG
+920 KVATLDKEKDGLTQPNSRLQA
-934 DDYIERK
+934 DA
-941 MRKVQEQGAR
+941 V
-951 MDELAKQSGSYH
+951 
-963 QETKFQILNGVE
+963 LNGPDGG
-975 NTSNLATL
+975 SNLAML
-983 PEPKSVLPSPDNIA
+983 PEPTSVLPSPDSIA
-997 KSLNQST
+997 KSLSQTN
-1004 QDNRKIEFNL
+1004 QDNRKVEINL

-1019 TGNAQQ
+1019 SSNPQQ

>member
-63 SETSTQMGTAKLKAE
+63 AETSTQMGTAKLKAE

-494 APLLQNLD
+494 APLLQNLE

-554 LPVVGDV
+554 LPVVGNV

-566 PAVTWLTE
+566 PAITWLTE

-595 VKGAALAFKAGKL
+595 VKGAALAFKTGKL
-608 LLGQGKNYADLGKA
+608 LLGQGKNYADLSKA
-622 KLGIG
+622 KLGVG

-657 RGRNRY
+657 RGRSRY

-713 PAFAASSNGSAKGKW
+713 PAPAFAASSNGSAKGKW
-728 GKRAAVLGSRLTD
+728 GKRAAVLG
-741 FLPMGGMG
+741 
-749 APAPAFATSS
+749 
-759 NGSVK
+759 
-764 GKWGKRAAVLGGGT
+764 GGT
-778 ALSVLTSSANAADLA
+778 ALSLLTSSANAADLA

-800 SVVGDVASS
+800 TVAGDVASS

-832 MLQGAALTSAIT
+832 MLQGAALTSAIN

-891 GGEVGEWLGTKVAS
+891 GGELGEWLGTKVAG
-905 LFSSEEKETLVAKSA
+905 LFSSDEEETLTAKAAKLNQEKEGLTQPTNLLQAD
-920 KVEETSEALKTPQG
+920 ALLNSS
-934 DDYIERK
+934 D
-941 MRKVQEQGAR
+941 GASS
-951 MDELAKQSGSYH
+951 LAM
-963 QETKFQILNGVE
+963 
-975 NTSNLATL
+975 L
-983 PEPKSVLPSPDNIA
+983 PEPTSVLPSPDSIA
-997 KSLNQST
+997 KSLSQTN
-1004 QDNRKIEFNL
+1004 QDNRKVEINL

-1019 TGNAQQ
+1019 SSNPQQ

-1048 SGSLSVAM
+1048 SGSLSIAM
-1056 DGSLSDRSDV
+1056 DGSLSDRSNV

>member
-43 KKLNANAASLK
+43 KKLNASAASLN
-54 SYADIKRDL
+54 SYASIKRDL
-63 SETSTQMGTAKLKAE
+63 TETSAQMASAKVKAE
-78 QLALST
+78 QLAVAT

-90 TKGYESAVVSSET
+90 TKGYESAVASSQS

-119 KALRLS
+119 KALRTA

-131 ELKLNTSNLTEHQ
+131 EVKLNTANLNEHQ
-144 LQLSKTE
+144 QQLSKTQ
-151 AAYEKS
+151 AAYDKS
-157 RHEVSQLNKH
+157 RYEVSQLTKH
-167 YDAQRTKL
+167 YDVQKTKL

-370 MATTAKDITEVLVR
+370 MATTAKDVTEVLVR

-434 GSQKDAL
+434 GAQKNAL

-446 DPADLARDMQENAPK
+446 EPADLARDMQENAPK

-526 VQSATAMRKISAF
+526 VQSATAQRKISAF

-595 VKGAALAFKAGKL
+595 VKGAALAFKTGKL

-627 LDGTAESAQ
+627 LDSTAESAQ

-657 RGRNRY
+657 LGRNRY
-663 QRDGASTTSRRKSRP
+663 QRDGASTASRRKSRP
-678 KRARLSRR
+678 RRARLSRR
-686 GGKFGRLLDLGS
+686 RGKFGRLLDLGS
-698 RLTDFLPMGGMAAPA
+698 RLTDFLPMGGMGAPA

-728 GKRAAVLGSRLTD
+728 GKRAAVLG
-741 FLPMGGMG
+741 
-749 APAPAFATSS
+749 
-759 NGSVK
+759 
-764 GKWGKRAAVLGGGT
+764 GGT
-778 ALSVLTSSANAADLA
+778 ALSLLTSSANAADLA

-800 SVVGDVASS
+800 TVAGDVASS

-819 AGTAGKLFKPLNV
+819 AGTAGKLFKPLNI
-832 MLQGAALTSAIT
+832 MLQGAALTSAIN

-891 GGEVGEWLGTKVAS
+891 GGEVGEWLGTKVAG
-905 LFSSEEKETLVAKSA
+905 LFSSDEEETLTAKAATLDKA
-920 KVEETSEALKTPQG
+920 KDGLTQPTRQLQDDALQNSPDG
-934 DDYIERK
+934 
-941 MRKVQEQGAR
+941 
-951 MDELAKQSGSYH
+951 GS
-963 QETKFQILNGVE
+963 
-975 NTSNLATL
+975 SLATL
-983 PEPKSVLPSPDNIA
+983 PEPTSVLPSPDSIA
-997 KSLNQST
+997 KSLSQTN
-1004 QDNRKIEFNL
+1004 QDNRKIEINL

-1019 TGNAQQ
+1019 SSNPQQ

>member
-63 SETSTQMGTAKLKAE
+63 AETSTQMGTAKLKAE

-278 ELEVMKKRIVIEA
+278 ELEVMKQKIVIEA

-301 SAIIAEGARNGIKK
+301 SAIIAEGARNGIAK

-434 GSQKDAL
+434 GGQKDAL

-526 VQSATAMRKISAF
+526 VQSATAQRKIAKF

-554 LPVVGDV
+554 LPAVGAV

-566 PAVTWLTE
+566 PAITWLTE

-595 VKGAALAFKAGKL
+595 VKGAALTFKAGKL

-663 QRDGASTTSRRKSRP
+663 QRDGASTTNRRKSRP

-728 GKRAAVLGSRLTD
+728 GKRAAVLG
-741 FLPMGGMG
+741 
-749 APAPAFATSS
+749 
-759 NGSVK
+759 
-764 GKWGKRAAVLGGGT
+764 GGT
-778 ALSVLTSSANAADLA
+778 ALSLLTSSANAADLA

-800 SVVGDVASS
+800 TVVGDVAGS

-819 AGTAGKLFKPLNV
+819 AGTAGKLFKPLNI
-832 MLQGAALTSAIT
+832 MLQGAALTSAIN

-920 KVEETSEALKTPQG
+920 KVEETSEALKTQQG
-934 DDYIERK
+934 DDYIERR

-951 MDELAKQSGSYH
+951 MDELAKQSGNYH
-963 QETKFQILNGVE
+963 QETKHQILNGVE

-1019 TGNAQQ
+1019 SGNAQQ

>member
-43 KKLNANAASLK
+43 KKLNASAASLN
-54 SYADIKRDL
+54 SYASIKRDL
-63 SETSTQMGTAKLKAE
+63 TETSAQMGSAKVKAE
-78 QLALST
+78 QLAVAT
-84 KELGLQ
+84 KELSLQ
-90 TKGYESAVVSSET
+90 TKGYESAVASSQS

-119 KALRLS
+119 KALRTA

-131 ELKLNTSNLTEHQ
+131 EVKLNTANLNEHQ
-144 LQLSKTE
+144 QQLSKTQ
-151 AAYEKS
+151 AAYDKS
-157 RHEVSQLNKH
+157 RHEVSQLTKH
-167 YDAQRTKL
+167 YDVQRTKL

-434 GSQKDAL
+434 GGQKDAL

-510 VEQDTNFAG
+510 VEKDTNFAG
-519 SMQKEFE
+519 SMQKEFD
-526 VQSATAMRKISAF
+526 VQSATAQRKIAKF
-539 TASITGLFTVLGESM
+539 TASVTGLFTVLGESM
-554 LPVVGDV
+554 LPAVGAV

-566 PAVTWLTE
+566 PAITWLTE

-595 VKGAALAFKAGKL
+595 VKGAALAFKTGKL

-647 TLDNLGNNGG
+647 TLDNLGNG

-663 QRDGASTTSRRKSRP
+663 QREGASTSSRRKSRS
-678 KRARLSRR
+678 KSARLSRR

-698 RLTDFLPMGGMAAPA
+698 RLTDFLPMGGMGAPA
-713 PAFAASSNGSAKGKW
+713 PAFAASSNGS
-728 GKRAAVLGSRLTD
+728 T
-741 FLPMGGMG
+741 
-749 APAPAFATSS
+749 
-759 NGSVK
+759 K

-778 ALSVLTSSANAADLA
+778 ALSMLTASANATDLA

-800 SVVGDVASS
+800 TVAGDVAGS

-832 MLQGAALTSAIT
+832 MLQGAALTSAIN

-891 GGEVGEWLGTKVAS
+891 GGELGEWLGTKVAG
-905 LFSSEEKETLVAKSA
+905 LFSSDEEETLTAKA
-920 KVEETSEALKTPQG
+920 ATLDKEKDGLTQPTSQLQA
-934 DDYIERK
+934 DA
-941 MRKVQEQGAR
+941 V
-951 MDELAKQSGSYH
+951 
-963 QETKFQILNGVE
+963 LNGPDGG
-975 NTSNLATL
+975 SSLAML
-983 PEPKSVLPSPDNIA
+983 PEPTSVLPSPDSIA
-997 KSLNQST
+997 KSLSQTN
-1004 QDNRKIEFNL
+1004 QDNRKVEINL

-1019 TGNAQQ
+1019 SSNPQQ

>member
-63 SETSTQMGTAKLKAE
+63 AETSTQMGTAKLKAE

-278 ELEVMKKRIVIEA
+278 ELEVMKQKIVIEA

-349 MNLSQDQAVNLAN
+349 MNLNQDQAVNLAN

-370 MATTAKDITEVLVR
+370 MATTAKDVTEVLVR

-434 GSQKDAL
+434 GGQKDAL

-526 VQSATAMRKISAF
+526 VQSATAQRKISAF

-595 VKGAALAFKAGKL
+595 VKGAALAFKTGKL

-627 LDGTAESAQ
+627 LDSTAESAQ

-663 QRDGASTTSRRKSRP
+663 QRDGASTASRRKSRP
-678 KRARLSRR
+678 RRARLSRR
-686 GGKFGRLLDLGS
+686 RGKFGRLLDLGS
-698 RLTDFLPMGGMAAPA
+698 RLTDFLPMGGMGAPA

-728 GKRAAVLGSRLTD
+728 GKRAAVLG
-741 FLPMGGMG
+741 
-749 APAPAFATSS
+749 
-759 NGSVK
+759 
-764 GKWGKRAAVLGGGT
+764 GGT
-778 ALSVLTSSANAADLA
+778 ALSLLTSSANAADLA

-800 SVVGDVASS
+800 TVAGDVASS

-819 AGTAGKLFKPLNV
+819 AGTAGKLFKPLNI
-832 MLQGAALTSAIT
+832 MLQGAALTSAIN

-891 GGEVGEWLGTKVAS
+891 GGEVGEWLGTKVAG
-905 LFSSEEKETLVAKSA
+905 LFSSDEEETLTAKAATLDKA
-920 KVEETSEALKTPQG
+920 KDGLTQPTRQLQADALQNSPDG
-934 DDYIERK
+934 
-941 MRKVQEQGAR
+941 
-951 MDELAKQSGSYH
+951 GS
-963 QETKFQILNGVE
+963 
-975 NTSNLATL
+975 SLATL
-983 PEPKSVLPSPDNIA
+983 PEPTSVLPSPDSIA
-997 KSLNQST
+997 KSLSQTN
-1004 QDNRKIEFNL
+1004 QDNRKIEINL

-1019 TGNAQQ
+1019 SSNPQQ

>member
-43 KKLNANAASLK
+43 KKLNASAASLN
-54 SYADIKRDL
+54 SYASIKRDL
-63 SETSTQMGTAKLKAE
+63 TETSAQMGSAKVKAE
-78 QLALST
+78 QLAVAT
-84 KELGLQ
+84 KELSLQ
-90 TKGYESAVVSSET
+90 TKGYESAVASSQS

-119 KALRLS
+119 KALRTA

-131 ELKLNTSNLTEHQ
+131 EVKLNTANLNEHQ
-144 LQLSKTE
+144 QQLSKTQ
-151 AAYEKS
+151 AAYDKS
-157 RHEVSQLNKH
+157 RHEVSQLTKH
-167 YDAQRTKL
+167 YDVQRTKL

-301 SAIIAEGARNGIKK
+301 SAIIAEGARNGIAK

-434 GSQKDAL
+434 GGQKDAL

-510 VEQDTNFAG
+510 VEKDTNFAG
-519 SMQKEFE
+519 SMQKEFD

-663 QRDGASTTSRRKSRP
+663 QRDGASTSSRRKSRP

-698 RLTDFLPMGGMAAPA
+698 RLTDFLPMGGMGAPA

-728 GKRAAVLGSRLTD
+728 GKRAAVLG
-741 FLPMGGMG
+741 
-749 APAPAFATSS
+749 
-759 NGSVK
+759 
-764 GKWGKRAAVLGGGT
+764 GGT
-778 ALSVLTSSANAADLA
+778 ALSLLTSSANAADLA

-800 SVVGDVASS
+800 TVAGDVAGS

-832 MLQGAALTSAIT
+832 MLQGAALTSAIN

-891 GGEVGEWLGTKVAS
+891 GGELGEWLGTKVAG
-905 LFSSEEKETLVAKSA
+905 LFSSDEEETLTAKA
-920 KVEETSEALKTPQG
+920 ATLDKEKDGLTQPTSQLQA
-934 DDYIERK
+934 DA
-941 MRKVQEQGAR
+941 V
-951 MDELAKQSGSYH
+951 
-963 QETKFQILNGVE
+963 LNGPDGG
-975 NTSNLATL
+975 SSLAML
-983 PEPKSVLPSPDNIA
+983 PEPTSVLPSPDSIA
-997 KSLNQST
+997 KSLSQTN
-1004 QDNRKIEFNL
+1004 QDNRKVEINL

-1019 TGNAQQ
+1019 SSNPQQ